1 MSSKQLIA
9 DFRKFVEIQ
18 KERQAATQELSQV
31 LGIDVSFSDEEV
43 IEYAMQSYNKVLQKQ
58 IAEDVLKWMK

>member
-1 MSSKQLIA
+1 MSSKQLVA

-43 IEYAMQSYNKVLQKQ
+43 IEYAMQSYNKVLKKQ